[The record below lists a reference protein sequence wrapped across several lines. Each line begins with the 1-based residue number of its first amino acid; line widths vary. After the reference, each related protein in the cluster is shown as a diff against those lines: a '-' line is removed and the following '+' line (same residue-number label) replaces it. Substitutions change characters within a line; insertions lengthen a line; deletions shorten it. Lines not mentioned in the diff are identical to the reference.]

1 MSYGAVSTL
10 CNIPKTTL
18 KDRVNCTCSDTPG
31 RPTVLNS
38 EEEVII
44 IEIVDLLADWG
55 FPFIEEDLRQFVK
68 SYLDKKGVATRFVDN
83 PLTIRFVNIF
93 LSRHPG
99 FILRKTNAIKRT
111 RTSLS
116 QEEVQK
122 FFDNFQKSAEG
133 VTPRNMYNFDE
144 MNLRATP
151 GARGAFKRGGLS
163 IVRKF
168 RMPPNRQCP

>member
-55 FPFIEEDLRQFVK
+55 FPFTEEDLRQFVK
-68 SYLDKKGVATRFVDN
+68 SYLDKN
-83 PLTIRFVNIF
+83 
-93 LSRHPG
+93 
-99 FILRKTNAIKRT
+99 
-111 RTSLS
+111 
-116 QEEVQK
+116 
-122 FFDNFQKSAEG
+122 
-133 VTPRNMYNFDE
+133 
-144 MNLRATP
+144 
-151 GARGAFKRGGLS
+151 GGGDA
-163 IVRKF
+163 V
-168 RMPPNRQCP
+168 C